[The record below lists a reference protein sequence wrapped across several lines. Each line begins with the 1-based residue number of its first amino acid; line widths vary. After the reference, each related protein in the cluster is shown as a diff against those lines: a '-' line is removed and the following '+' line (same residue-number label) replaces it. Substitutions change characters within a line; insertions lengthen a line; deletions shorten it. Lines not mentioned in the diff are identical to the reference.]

1 MTALQQRVYQE
12 FIRSAAA
19 RRMLQAAESGTTAG
33 SARVLS
39 AITAL
44 KKLCNHPKLIYDAI
58 YSNTGNAADGFEVH
72 FGPTSPHSS
81 NISLRGARHNEQGRP
96 HWLSALKV
104 LDGLEFA
111 CACKSFAGWMRRTV
125 RRFFNLVCLEAGGA
139 GTVR

>member
-58 YSNTGNAADGFEVH
+58 YNNTGNAADGFEVH
-72 FGPTSPHSS
+72 GGPRHLIPAKSHLPGAQLRRDTRSGSGIRRSRKIISS
-81 NISLRGARHNEQGRP
+81 QVHASRLLAGCT
-96 HWLSALKV
+96 
-104 LDGLEFA
+104 GL
-111 CACKSFAGWMRRTV
+111 
-125 RRFFNLVCLEAGGA
+125 
-139 GTVR
+139 